1 MTIALTKL
9 RGMIHTY
16 SNYEFGVLSPDDLE
30 SLKTNIEEI
39 AQILLWDIADE
50 FDNQQHPEVIGQ
62 IQSKLTFYAEA
73 ISNFEKDPELCVST
87 NEICVFLH
95 QQVIKVLN
103 HLRTY
108 YPEYFNLDAIL
119 PAHYTEIIQHH
130 SFNEIAALMEALKT
144 ADVDEPL
151 LSLLKSYLSATGG
164 SERFQIKTWRQLV
177 FQQDV
182 YKGLR
187 LFLTCP
193 KKDLTLEILK
203 MLISMDF
210 NSIQVYGYFIRYL
223 ERITLGDQEFAW
235 QQERLSFLMKS
246 FRQVMI
252 EASTQYDQNA
262 PSLKVS
268 VLESINA
275 EINYVEQK
283 EKIFLQTFKT
293 VNPENATNFYF
304 KVAITLQEL
313 MFFFRV
319 ALEVKFIATKFKSY
333 LYEFINNHIQTENAE
348 NLSKQSMRNHFNN
361 KLFPEKVVLIIRT
374 WLLKMIEH
382 IDIYY
387 KD

>member
-16 SNYEFGVLSPDDLE
+16 SNYDFEVLSPDDLE

-39 AQILLWDIADE
+39 TQVLLWEIAE
-50 FDNQQHPEVIGQ
+50 EYDNQKHPEIIGQ

-73 ISNFEKDPELCVST
+73 VANFEKDPKLCIST
-87 NEICVFLH
+87 NEICIFLH
-95 QQVIKVLN
+95 QQVVRVLN
-103 HLRTY
+103 HMRTY
-108 YPEYFNLDAIL
+108 YPADFNLDALL

-130 SFNEIAALMEALKT
+130 SVNEVASLLESLKNTGADEGLLSILKT
-144 ADVDEPL
+144 
-151 LSLLKSYLSATGG
+151 YLSATGS

-182 YKGLR
+182 YKGLNQ
-187 LFLTCP
+187 FSNCT
-193 KKDLTLEILK
+193 KKDLTLELLK
-203 MLISMDF
+203 MLIALEF
-210 NSIQVYGYFIRYL
+210 NSIQIYGYFIRYL
-223 ERITLGDQEFAW
+223 EKITLGDQEFAL
-235 QQERLSFLMKS
+235 QLERLSFLIKS
-246 FRQVMI
+246 FRQVRV
-252 EASTQYDQNA
+252 EALTFYDPNA
-262 PSLKVS
+262 PSLKIS
-268 VLESINA
+268 VLESVTA
-275 EINYVEQK
+275 EVAYVEQK

-293 VNPENATNFYF
+293 VSPENSTNFYF

-319 ALEVKFIATKFKSY
+319 ALEVTFIATKFKSY

-361 KLFPEKVVLIIRT
+361 KLFPDKVVLVVRT
-374 WLLKMIEH
+374 WLTKMIEH
-382 IDIYY
+382 IDLFY